1 MIDFRID
8 FAYPWLLLLLI
19 PALAF
24 TLIPYFRLSKR
35 YRRTRN
41 RITSMVLHLLVSLF
55 AICLLTGIQ
64 FVYHIPN
71 KENEIILLVDVSDTE
86 EQSAQKRDALIER
99 ILSESQYDNYNV
111 GIVTFGFDQQYA
123 VPLTAELK
131 GVYDDYAAAALPD
144 TSATNLA
151 AALNY
156 AKTLFRNPQSG
167 KIVLI
172 SDGKETDEDAFSVIR
187 SVVAQG
193 ITVDTVYVPSV
204 YAGYD
209 AQLVGV
215 ELPDYHVNVQE
226 DCNIKLFIACNGALE
241 ANVAMYDNGVLAEKK
256 SLDGLSTDRM
266 VTFTYAFAEEGLHE
280 LRFELEILGDD
291 DLVIQN
297 NVYHT
302 YYFLENYNNILIL
315 ETYKDES
322 KPLMALLGETY
333 TFTQKQ
339 ITDEDVPKT
348 AEELRVYDQVILN
361 NVAQK
366 SMPIGFEEALET
378 YVSEYGGGLFTAGG
392 DEQSG
397 TNKAYNRL
405 DMRGTLYQQMLPV
418 QAIDYKP
425 SIGVIVIID
434 SSGSM
439 NDEISEGERMLDW
452 ARVGVTACLEP
463 LQEKD
468 YIGIMNSD
476 TSLGT
481 VLPLTQRAKESDILA
496 AIDTIRETGGGTDYS
511 GAIFRAGQMLQAY
524 TGIVEKLHIMLVTD
538 GEVGDDVAEACN
550 ENAALNY
557 EQWGITLSVVGVGL
571 PQDDTSDYATK
582 MRTLAETHGH
592 GQFHG
597 LSLEDIKSGQLP
609 TKMKND
615 LQADDI
621 VAVNYKDFKPFVT
634 NLMSPLLNGVTLG
647 EGVERNRLDVEL
659 GGFYGVKARSAAE
672 VVLTGEYEVPIYA
685 QWKYGNGMV
694 GCFMCDLQSSVW
706 SQKFMSAENGSGERF
721 IGNVIKN
728 LMPTQ
733 NIRPNEISVKL
744 KEDNYTNQLSVYA
757 SLAKGE
763 SVTGQIIQ
771 MRADGENVVT
781 SMNEAVSQNADK
793 FALDVYI
800 TTPLSKTNNYSRCDF
815 IVKKGGVYQIVLTKH
830 KANGET
836 ETYSF
841 YKAFSYSEEYDV
853 SVDSQE
859 IDFRAVM
866 EKLASRGDG
875 ILVENLEEPWAIFD
889 SFITGEE
896 KVFDPRILLAILS
909 IVLFLLDIVVRKFKF
924 KWPHEMIRD
933 YKNRKD
939 SK

>member
-1 MIDFRID
+1 MVDFRID

-55 AICLLTGIQ
+55 AIFLLTGMQ

-86 EQSAQKRDALIER
+86 EQSSQKRDAFIEK
-99 ILSESQYDNYNV
+99 ILKESQYDDYNV

-123 VPLTAELK
+123 VPLTANLDE
-131 GVYDDYAAAALPD
+131 VYEKYLNAALPD
-144 TSATNLA
+144 TSATNIA
-151 AALNY
+151 AALDY
-156 AKTLFRNPQSG
+156 AKTLFNNPQSG

-172 SDGKETDEDAFSVIR
+172 SDGKETDEDALSVIR
-187 SVVAQG
+187 SVVGQG
-193 ITVDTVYVPSV
+193 ITVDTAYVPSV

-215 ELPDYHVNVQE
+215 ELPNYHVNLNE
-226 DCNIKLFIACNGALE
+226 DCNISLSLHCNGALE
-241 ANVAMYDNGVLAEKK
+241 ANVAMYDNGRLAEKK
-256 SLDGLSTDRM
+256 ALDGLSSDRT
-266 VTFTYAFAEEGLHE
+266 VTFTYAFTEDKLHE
-280 LRFELEILGDD
+280 LRFELEILGGDD
-291 DLVIQN
+291 AVTEN
-297 NVYHT
+297 NVYYS
-302 YYFLENYNNILIL
+302 YYFLEEYNDILIL
-315 ETYKDES
+315 ETYQDES
-322 KPLMALLGETY
+322 LPLMAMLGDTY
-333 TFTQKQ
+333 DYTRKK
-339 ITDEDVPKT
+339 ITDADVPVT
-348 AEELRVYDQVILN
+348 AEELRAYDQVILN
-361 NVAQK
+361 NIAQK
-366 SMPIGFEEALET
+366 TMPKGFEEALQT
-378 YVSEYGGGLFTAGG
+378 YVGEYGGGLFTVGG
-392 DEQSG
+392 DESKAQ
-397 TNKAYNRL
+397 NKAYQRL
-405 DMRGTLYQQMLPV
+405 DMRGTLYQQLLPV

-439 NDEISEGERMLDW
+439 NDQVAENERMLDW
-452 ARVGVTACLEP
+452 ARVGVTACLNS
-463 LQEKD
+463 LQERD

-476 TSLGT
+476 TTLGT
-481 VLPLTQRAKESDILA
+481 VLPLTQRTKEADILA
-496 AIDTIRETGGGTDYS
+496 AIDTIQETGGGTDYS
-511 GAIFRAGQMLQAY
+511 GAIYRAGQMLQAY

-538 GEVGDDVAEACN
+538 GQISDDVATACN
-550 ENAALNY
+550 DNAALNY

-571 PQDDTSDYATK
+571 PQDSTSDYAEK
-582 MRTLAETHGH
+582 MRTLSETYGH
-592 GQFHG
+592 GKFHG
-597 LSLEDIKSGQLP
+597 LSIEDIKSGALP
-609 TKMKND
+609 TKMEND
-615 LQADDI
+615 LKAEEI
-621 VAVNYKDFKPFVT
+621 VSVNHKEFKPFVT
-634 NLMSPLLNGVTLG
+634 NVLSPLLTGVKLG
-647 EGVERNRLDVEL
+647 EGLERNRLDAEL

-694 GCFMCDLQSSVW
+694 GSFMCDLQSTLW
-706 SQKFMSAENGSGERF
+706 SQDFMTAESGSGQRF
-721 IGNVIKN
+721 IGNVVKN
-728 LMPTQ
+728 LMPTK

-763 SVTGQIIQ
+763 TVTGEIIQ
-771 MRADGENVVT
+771 KRADGEDVVT
-781 SMNEAVSQNADK
+781 SMNAAVDQSADK
-793 FALDVYI
+793 YALNVYVKM
-800 TTPLSKTNNYSRCDF
+800 PLSAVNNYSRCDF
-815 IVKKGGVYQIVLTKH
+815 VVKKGGVYQIVLTKH

-853 SVDSQE
+853 SVDNQE
-859 IDFRAVM
+859 IDFKAVM
-866 EKLASRGDG
+866 EKLANRGEG
-875 ILVENLEEPWAIFD
+875 ITVENLEEPWGIFD

-896 KVFDPRILLAILS
+896 KIFDPRILFAILT

-924 KWPHEMIRD
+924 KWPHEIIRD
-933 YKNRKD
+933 YKNRKN

>member
-1 MIDFRID
+1 MTDFLIN
-8 FAYPWLLLLLI
+8 FEYPWLFLLLI
-19 PALAF
+19 PVLAF

-55 AICLLTGIQ
+55 AICLLTGMT

-86 EQSAQKRDALIER
+86 EQSTQQRDALIER

-123 VPLTAELK
+123 VPLTAELD
-131 GVYDDYAAAALPD
+131 GVYDEYLTAALPD
-144 TSATNLA
+144 TSATNIA
-151 AALNY
+151 AALDY
-156 AKTLFRNPQSG
+156 TKTLFKNPQSG

-193 ITVDTVYVPSV
+193 ITVDVAYVPSI

-215 ELPDYHVNVQE
+215 ELPEYHVNVNE
-226 DCNIKLFIACNGALE
+226 ACNISLSIACNGEIE
-241 ANVAMYDNGVLAEKK
+241 ANVAMYDNGVMAEKK
-256 SLDGLSTDRM
+256 DLDGLSADRT
-266 VTFTYAFAEEGLHE
+266 VTFTHAFLEEGLHE
-280 LRFELEILGDD
+280 LRFELEILGNG

-297 NVYHT
+297 NVYYT
-302 YYFLENYNNILIL
+302 YYFLEEYNDVLIL
-315 ETYKDES
+315 ETYEGES
-322 KPLMALLGETY
+322 QALMTMLGDTY
-333 TFTQKQ
+333 DFTLKK
-339 ITDEDVPKT
+339 IRDEDVPTT

-361 NVAQK
+361 NIAQQ
-366 SMPIGFEEALET
+366 SMPLGFEEALQT
-378 YVSEYGGGLFTAGG
+378 YVSEYGGGLFTVGG
-392 DEQSG
+392 DDSKGQ
-397 TNKAYNRL
+397 NQAYQRL

-439 NDEISEGERMLDW
+439 NDEVSEGERLLDW
-452 ARVGVTACLEP
+452 ARVGVTACLNS
-463 LQEKD
+463 LQERD

-476 TSLGT
+476 TTFGT
-481 VLPLTQRAKESDILA
+481 VLPLTQRTKEADILA
-496 AIDTIRETGGGTDYS
+496 AVDTIRETSGGTDYS

-524 TGIVEKLHIMLVTD
+524 KGIVEKLHIMLVTD
-538 GEVGDDVAEACN
+538 GEVSDEVATACN
-550 ENAALNY
+550 QNAELNY
-557 EQWGITLSVVGVGL
+557 GQWGITLSVVGVGL
-571 PQDDTSDYATK
+571 PQNDTSDHATK
-582 MRTLAETHGH
+582 MRTLAETYGH
-592 GQFHG
+592 GKFHG
-597 LSLEDIKSGQLP
+597 LSLEDIKSGELP
-609 TKMKND
+609 TKMEND
-615 LQADDI
+615 LKAEEI
-621 VAVNYKDFKPFVT
+621 VAVNHKEFKPFVT
-634 NLMSPLLNGVTLG
+634 NVLSPLLNGVTLG

-672 VVLTGEYEVPIYA
+672 VVLTGEYEVPLYA

-694 GCFMCDLQSSVW
+694 GSFMCDLQSTAW
-706 SQKFMSAENGSGERF
+706 SRKFMTAESGQRF

-733 NIRPNEISVKL
+733 NIRHNEISVKL
-744 KEDNYTNQLSVYA
+744 QEDNYTNQLSVYA

-763 SVTGQIIQ
+763 TLTGQIIQ
-771 MRADGENVVT
+771 KRADGDVVT
-781 SMNEAVSQNADK
+781 SMNEIVAQNADK

-800 TTPLSKTNNYSRCDF
+800 KTPLSASNNYSRCDF
-815 IVKKGGVYQIVLTKH
+815 VVKKGGVYQIILTKH

-836 ETYSF
+836 VTYSF
-841 YKAFSYSEEYDV
+841 YKSFAYSEEYDV
-853 SVDSQE
+853 SIDSQE
-859 IDFRAVM
+859 IDFRATM
-866 EKLASRGDG
+866 EKLASKGEG

-889 SFITGEE
+889 SFVTGEE

-909 IVLFLLDIVVRKFKF
+909 IVLFLLDIMVRKFKF
-924 KWPHEMIRD
+924 KWPHEIIRD
-933 YKNRKD
+933 YKNKKD